1 MYWLYLLAALACLFG
16 AYQAS
21 GWVVVPLL
29 LVALLG
35 FLAWV
40 LGWAAAQAARGGGA
54 AARILSP
61 EDLRRLREQS
71 EARKAADA
79 GPPPAR

>member
-21 GWVVVPLL
+21 GWIVVPLL
-29 LVALLG
+29 LLALLG
-35 FLAWV
+35 FVGWV
-40 LGWAAAQAARGGGA
+40 LGWAAAQAARGGA
-54 AARILSP
+54 VESRIVSS

-71 EARKAADA
+71 EARKATDA
-79 GPPPAR
+79 GR

>member
-1 MYWLYLLAALACLFG
+1 MYWLYLLAALAFLFS
-16 AYQAS
+16 AYQLS
-21 GWVVVPLL
+21 GWIVVPLL
-29 LVALLG
+29 LLALLG

-40 LGWAAAQAARGGGA
+40 LGWAAAQAARGGA
-54 AARILSP
+54 VASRIVSA

-79 GPPPAR
+79 SPPAR